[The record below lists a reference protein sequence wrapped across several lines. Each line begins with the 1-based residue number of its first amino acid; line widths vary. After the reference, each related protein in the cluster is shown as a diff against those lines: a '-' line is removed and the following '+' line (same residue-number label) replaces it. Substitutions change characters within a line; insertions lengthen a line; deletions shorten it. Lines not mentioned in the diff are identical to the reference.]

1 MKTIGLIGG
10 MSWESTRLYYEQ
22 INRGVQQRL
31 GGLHS
36 ARILLSS
43 LDFAPIAAMQSE
55 ARWDEAAALLTT
67 EALRLEK
74 AGAEVI
80 AMTTNTMHKCAAAVV
95 AALRTPFLH
104 IVDPLARHLG
114 ADGRKRPLLLATRF
128 TMEDRFFIERLEARD
143 LQPIVPSP
151 EGRTEL
157 HRIIYEELCH
167 GIVDADAT
175 QVARELVADAA
186 ALGADSVILGCT
198 EICMVI
204 QPGTVALPVY
214 DTTTI
219 HAAALVDF
227 SLSD

>member
-10 MSWESTRLYYEQ
+10 MSWESTRLYYEH

-43 LDFAPIAAMQSE
+43 LDFAPIAAMQTE

-80 AMTTNTMHKCAAAVV
+80 AMTTNTMHKCAAAVA

-114 ADGRKRPLLLATRF
+114 
-128 TMEDRFFIERLEARD
+128 
-143 LQPIVPSP
+143 VPEP
-151 EGRTEL
+151 AG
-157 HRIIYEELCH
+157 
-167 GIVDADAT
+167 
-175 QVARELVADAA
+175 
-186 ALGADSVILGCT
+186 
-198 EICMVI
+198 
-204 QPGTVALPVY
+204 
-214 DTTTI
+214 
-219 HAAALVDF
+219 
-227 SLSD
+227 